1 MATLAFGFG
10 ALWERSRSRRLFLS
24 AQSAGPAAARGAA
37 RMRRRQQ
44 RRARQWLSPMS
55 CVWRVSSS
63 SASSRT
69 LTATLTRFMTVV
81 IQTEPCSEL
90 YGAVPSLGTF
100 RKGAMARTRRVVR
113 RKNMLIDQRKL
124 DAAKAAL
131 GAETETAA
139 VDAALDL
146 VVFRAEV
153 FRGLDALV
161 AAGGL
166 GTRTRRTG

>member
-1 MATLAFGFG
+1 VQQIKTAAVLSHLHILPLIDSGEADLVLYEVMPWMASLAVAIQTDGCH
-10 ALWERSRSRRLFLS
+10 
-24 AQSAGPAAARGAA
+24 
-37 RMRRRQQ
+37 
-44 RRARQWLSPMS
+44 WLYSS
-55 CVWRVSSS
+55 VSSVCPL
-63 SASSRT
+63 REI
-69 LTATLTRFMTVV
+69 V
-81 IQTEPCSEL
+81 
-90 YGAVPSLGTF
+90 
-100 RKGAMARTRRVVR
+100 MARTRRAVR
-113 RKNMLIDQRKL
+113 RKNMFIDQRKL

-166 GTRTRRTG
+166 VPHVRRAG